1 MILGSEMFH
10 HLCFGVCFPLRLVSV
25 EEVNLQAVR
34 KFSIRFCHQNL
45 KMKRFVLGEALAMT
59 FLLCRLQR
67 KLVPHSVEVVEQI
80 FSKSEY
86 DFLKEQILVN

>member
-1 MILGSEMFH
+1 
-10 HLCFGVCFPLRLVSV
+10 
-25 EEVNLQAVR
+25 
-34 KFSIRFCHQNL
+34 
-45 KMKRFVLGEALAMT
+45 LAMT